1 MMAQTSVF
9 NPTGLYGSKFR
20 DFVVVYV
27 ELLPAQFNKSLTH
40 ISSLLKGTKG
50 NLKLMAAINKAG
62 LSSARDNSQ
71 EARKAL
77 ESL

>member
-9 NPTGLYGSKFR
+9 NPTGVYGSKFR
-20 DFVVVYV
+20 EFAVLHV

-50 NLKLMAAINKAG
+50 NLKVMAAINKAG
-62 LSSARDNSQ
+62 LSSAGVNSQ

>member
-1 MMAQTSVF
+1 MMAQTSVV
-9 NPTGLYGSKFR
+9 NSTGLYGSKFR
-20 DFVVVYV
+20 DFAVVNV
-27 ELLPAQFNKSLTH
+27 ELLPAQFNKRLTH
-40 ISSLLKGTKG
+40 ILSLLKKAKG
-50 NLKLMAAINKAG
+50 NLKPMAAINKAG

>member
-1 MMAQTSVF
+1 MMAQASVF
-9 NPTGLYGSKFR
+9 NPTGVYGSKFR
-20 DFVVVYV
+20 EFAVIHV
-27 ELLPAQFNKSLTH
+27 ELLPAQFNKSLTR

>member
-20 DFVVVYV
+20 DFAVVHV

-77 ESL
+77 GSL